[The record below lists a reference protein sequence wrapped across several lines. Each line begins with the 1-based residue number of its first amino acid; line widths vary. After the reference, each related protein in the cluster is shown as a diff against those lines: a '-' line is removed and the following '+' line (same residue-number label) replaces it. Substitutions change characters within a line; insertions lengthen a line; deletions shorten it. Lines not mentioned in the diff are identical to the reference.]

1 MEYLRLLRHGNFAKL
16 WFAQIL
22 SQVGQNLLNFALII
36 LVYDL
41 AQHTRF
47 ANSSVA
53 LLVIAFGLPA
63 LLIAPMAGVL
73 VDRWDRK
80 TVLVVSNVL
89 RAILVPL
96 YLLAGHRLWL
106 ILLLSFIVSSI
117 LQFFVPAEAATI
129 PNTVPKR
136 MLLLANSLFIFS
148 LYAAFIV
155 GYSASGPAVQFLGSR
170 GPYLIVTVMMALAA
184 VLTSLLP
191 PQPYTK
197 PTVPLP
203 RPHLINDLRES
214 WKLINENAE
223 RFFAILQLTIT
234 QAVVSILITLAPA
247 LSLALLHIPLQ
258 DASHVL
264 IIPVGVGMVLGV
276 MLVSVVT
283 KNRAKATVIQA
294 GLIIASITLTL
305 VGLSGELYRLYQGN
319 TVIPVAS
326 ISLIVGILM
335 LVLGLIN
342 SMISAAAQT
351 LLQESTTNAN
361 RGKVFASLN
370 MMINLAA
377 TAPILIT
384 GFLADLLSVTR
395 VITIIGAILTVY
407 SLFMVRHYRVLRP
420 RKQQA

>member
-1 MEYLRLLRHGNFAKL
+1 MDGTRFHDNLIIPRTGVTGAGSHVVYNRAMEYLRLLRHGNFAKL

-63 LLIAPMAGVL
+63 LLIAPIAGGL

-80 TVLVVSNVL
+80 TVMVVSNVL
-89 RAILVPL
+89 RAMLVPL

-106 ILLLSFIVSSI
+106 ILILSFVVSSI

-136 MLLLANSLFIFS
+136 LLLAANSLFIFS

-184 VLTSLLP
+184 ILTSLLP

-197 PTVPLP
+197 PTAPFP
-203 RPHLINDLRES
+203 RPDLIKDLRQS
-214 WKLINENAE
+214 WQLINENAE

-234 QAVVSILITLAPA
+234 QAVVSILITLAPNPA
-247 LSLALLHIPLQ
+247 RSKVAKGP
-258 DASHVL
+258 ASAV
-264 IIPVGVGMVLGV
+264 VKSRTVMSSNGVFFID
-276 MLVSVVT
+276 
-283 KNRAKATVIQA
+283 K
-294 GLIIASITLTL
+294 
-305 VGLSGELYRLYQGN
+305 E
-319 TVIPVAS
+319 
-326 ISLIVGILM
+326 
-335 LVLGLIN
+335 
-342 SMISAAAQT
+342 SARR
-351 LLQESTTNAN
+351 NYP
-361 RGKVFASLN
+361 GC
-370 MMINLAA
+370 
-377 TAPILIT
+377 
-384 GFLADLLSVTR
+384 
-395 VITIIGAILTVY
+395 
-407 SLFMVRHYRVLRP
+407 
-420 RKQQA
+420 